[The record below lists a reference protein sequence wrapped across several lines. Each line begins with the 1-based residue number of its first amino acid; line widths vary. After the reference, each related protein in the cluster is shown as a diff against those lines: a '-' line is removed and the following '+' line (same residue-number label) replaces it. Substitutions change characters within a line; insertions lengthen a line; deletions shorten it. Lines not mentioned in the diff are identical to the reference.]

1 MKKVIKLNSKNGK
14 CSLNVEA
21 HKFLGIVVGV
31 DTYKYIVSVDTCKY
45 KEKTRRTYVVMFLCF
60 LIELEIVTETEKET
74 TTNLKTAQI

>member
-1 MKKVIKLNSKNGK
+1 MKKVINLNSKNGK

-31 DTYKYIVSVDTCKY
+31 DTYKY

-60 LIELEIVTETEKET
+60 LIELEIVTEAKKET
-74 TTNLKTAQI
+74 TTNLKTA